1 MRPEY
6 ACLFLG
12 SLRGFFVLSFIL
24 KRLGLAVLVALTVS
38 IISFAL
44 LYLAGDP
51 AAAIAGESGTD
62 ADIEAIRRLYG
73 FDRPLIVQY
82 WEWLSH
88 ALQGEFGESY
98 YFKLPVADL
107 IFDRLSITM
116 TLGVCG
122 ISFALLTAVPLG
134 VAAAI
139 RPNSIIDRIALFL
152 SVMGQA
158 MPSFWFGLMLI
169 VVFSIKLGWLPPS
182 GTKSWINF
190 IMPTIVLGYYAMPA
204 IMRLTRA
211 GMLDVL
217 SSDYIRT
224 ARAKGASETR
234 VMFKHALRNAI
245 IPVVSLAA
253 VQMGFML
260 GGSIVVESI
269 FALHGAGYLAWE
281 SIARNDLPTV
291 QALILIFSMF
301 YIVFTFLSDVLNAW
315 LDPRMRVA

>member
-1 MRPEY
+1 M
-6 ACLFLG
+6 LN
-12 SLRGFFVLSFIL
+12 FIL
-24 KRLGLAVLVALTVS
+24 KRLMLAAIVALTVS
-38 IISFAL
+38 FISFSL
-44 LYLAGDP
+44 MFLSGDP
-51 AAAIAGESGTD
+51 AAALAGETASGE
-62 ADIEAIRRLYG
+62 DIEAIRALYG
-73 FDRPLIVQY
+73 FDRPMLVQY
-82 WEWLSH
+82 WEWLGS
-88 ALQGEFGESY
+88 ALSGDFGQSY
-98 YFKLPVADL
+98 YFKLPVASL
-107 IFDRLSITM
+107 IADRLGVTM

-139 RPNSIIDRIALFL
+139 RPNSFIDRLSLFL
-152 SVMGQA
+152 SVAGQA
-158 MPSFWFGLMLI
+158 MPSFWFGLILI
-169 VVFSIKLGWLPPS
+169 VVFSIKLGLLPPS
-182 GTKSWINF
+182 GANSWRHF

-234 VMFKHALRNAI
+234 VLFKHGLRNAI

-269 FALHGAGYLAWE
+269 FALHGAGFLAWE
-281 SIARNDLPTV
+281 SIGRNDLPTV
-291 QALILIFSMF
+291 QALILIFAMF
-301 YIVFTFLSDVLNAW
+301 YIVFTFLADVLNAW
-315 LDPRMRVA
+315 LDPRMRSS